1 MPENADI
8 ADRRPD
14 DFRKRARRRAATCF
28 CAFVCLFLAAA
39 PLVFLPERAC
49 AASRSVVYG
58 MVELRPL
65 FFRDGR
71 GNFQGFF
78 VDLLRAVAQREGW
91 DLSFVSAPG
100 ETIVARLASGEID
113 IASMTPTPRLVSL
126 FDFSKVN
133 HYSTWFTIFMPPGES
148 FLDVFDLRGRRIAAQ
163 RGFVAVSELH
173 RTTQQLKLDLS
184 IIDFPTIEEAFDAVS
199 KKQAHG
205 VLAEYTISLPLV
217 RKHGL
222 LRTPIVFAPSRIFF
236 ATTRGKNAELLET
249 LDRRLD
255 EMLND
260 PRSLYYVLQRRWLY
274 DEDLTFIPDW
284 TYLAY
289 AVGLLVLFAFAYGAY
304 RISRTGDELR
314 LRQRDLARLLA
325 HETALSEIAR
335 ILLSH
340 HKAEG
345 VLSRVCI
352 RLREACDVLWCGILR
367 AEAPDGGKALQGAET
382 KPHLHLVVETRDET
396 RRAEEKGHVS
406 ARIPFSPDLAALIEP
421 LKRAEHLVFTSD
433 RLKAAAPD
441 IDPGS
446 ARSFLFVPVF
456 AGKSFWGAVGVAS
469 GTSDAGG
476 WDGDAIRLL
485 RTTADMTGAFL
496 RIRAVES
503 QLRKTSEIDPL
514 TGVMNRRAFLAAL
527 QNEIARSLRHG
538 HPLVLAIADLDHF
551 KDINDTFGHDIGDQ
565 VLRDTAQAMREEMRA
580 EDRVGRL
587 GGEEFGILL
596 PETDSGEAR
605 SALDRIRTHIASIH
619 RAGAFGDESR
629 TASPRISI
637 GFSLFRGRGDSS
649 KALYRRADQALYRAK
664 AAGRNRV
671 EGD

>member
-1 MPENADI
+1 MLENATTPV
-8 ADRRPD
+8 RRPD
-14 DFRKRARRRAATCF
+14 GFRERKRLRAAACF
-28 CAFVCLFLAAA
+28 CAFVLFTLAPAS
-39 PLVFLPERAC
+39 LVLHPEGAC
-49 AASRSVVYG
+49 AASRPVVYG

-65 FFRDGR
+65 FFRDSQ
-71 GNFQGFF
+71 GNHQGFF

-91 DLSFVSAPG
+91 DLTFVSAPG

-126 FDFSKVN
+126 FDFSKVS
-133 HYSTWFTIFMPPGES
+133 HYSTWFTIFTYPGES
-148 FLDVFDLRGRRIAAQ
+148 FLDIFDLRGRRIAAQ
-163 RGFVAVSELH
+163 RGFVAISELR
-173 RTTQQLKLDLS
+173 RTTQQLNLDLS
-184 IIDFPTIEEAFDAVS
+184 ILDFPTIEEAFDAVS

-274 DEDLTFIPDW
+274 DEDLTFIPNW
-284 TYLAY
+284 TYLAF
-289 AVGLLVLFAFAYGAY
+289 AVGLLVLFSFAYGVC
-304 RISRTGDELR
+304 RIARTGDELR

-340 HKAEG
+340 HKTEG

-367 AEAPDGGKALQGAET
+367 AEAPGGGKALQNTERDA
-382 KPHLHLVVETRDET
+382 HIHLVVETRDET
-396 RRAEEKGHVS
+396 RHIEEKGRVPGQ
-406 ARIPFSPDLAALIEP
+406 IPFSPDLAALIEP

-433 RLKAAAPD
+433 RLKSAAPD
-441 IDPGS
+441 IDPGP

-469 GTSDAGG
+469 GTSDAGR

-503 QLRKTSEIDPL
+503 QLRRTTEIDPL

-565 VLRDTAQAMREEMRA
+565 VLRETAQAMRREMRE

-587 GGEEFGILL
+587 GGEEFGILF
-596 PETDSGEAR
+596 PETNPDEAR
-605 SALDRIRTHIASIH
+605 SALDRIRQAVASIH
-619 RAGAFGDESR
+619 RTGAFGDASR

-637 GFSLFRGRGDSS
+637 GFTLFRGRGDSS

-664 AAGRNRV
+664 EAGRNRV

>member
-1 MPENADI
+1 MPENAGI
-8 ADRRPD
+8 AARRPD
-14 DFRKRARRRAATCF
+14 NFLKRSRRGATACF
-28 CAFVCLFLAAA
+28 CAFSCLFLATA
-39 PLVFLPERAC
+39 PFFPLPERAF

-78 VDLLRAVAQREGW
+78 VDLLQAVAQREGW

-113 IASMTPTPRLVSL
+113 IASMTPTPRLASL

-133 HYSTWFTIFMPPGES
+133 HYSTWFTIFTSPGES
-148 FLDVFDLRGRRIAAQ
+148 LLDVFDLRGRRIAAQ
-163 RGFVAVSELH
+163 RGFVAVSELR

-199 KKQAHG
+199 KKKAHG

-222 LRTPIVFAPSRIFF
+222 LRTPIVFAPSRIYF
-236 ATTRGKNAELLET
+236 ATTRGKNADLLET
-249 LDRRLD
+249 LDRRID

-284 TYLAY
+284 TYLAF

-367 AEAPDGGKALQGAET
+367 AEAPEGGKPLQSVGREA
-382 KPHLHLVVETRDET
+382 HLHLVVETRDET
-396 RRAEEKGHVS
+396 RRAEERGHVP

-433 RLKAAAPD
+433 RLKSAAPD
-441 IDPGS
+441 IDPGP

-456 AGKSFWGAVGVAS
+456 AGKNFWGAVGVAFGAS
-469 GTSDAGG
+469 ETGLLS
-476 WDGDAIRLL
+476 GDAIRLL
-485 RTTADMTGAFL
+485 RTTADMAGAFL
-496 RIRAVES
+496 RIRTVES
-503 QLRKTSEIDPL
+503 QLRKTTEIDPL

-527 QNEIARSLRHG
+527 QNEIARSLRRG

-551 KDINDTFGHDIGDQ
+551 KEINDTFGHDIGDH
-565 VLRDTAQAMREEMRA
+565 VLRETAQVMRREMRE

-587 GGEEFGILL
+587 GGEEFGILF
-596 PETDSGEAR
+596 PETNPDEAR
-605 SALDRIRTHIASIH
+605 SALDRIRQAVASIH
-619 RAGAFGDESR
+619 RTGVYDDAR
-629 TASPRISI
+629 HTASPRVSI
-637 GFSLFRGRGDSS
+637 GFTIFRGRGDSS

>member
-8 ADRRPD
+8 TARRPD
-14 DFRKRARRRAATCF
+14 GFRKRKSRRTTACF
-28 CAFVCLFLAAA
+28 CIFLRFLLAMT
-39 PLVFLPERAC
+39 PLVLLPERAF

-65 FFRDGR
+65 FFRDSR
-71 GNFQGFF
+71 GDFQGFF
-78 VDLLRAVAQREGW
+78 VDLLRALAQREGW
-91 DLSFVSAPG
+91 DISFVSAPG
-100 ETIVARLASGEID
+100 ETLVARLASGGID
-113 IASMTPTPRLVSL
+113 IMSMTPTPRLASL

-163 RGFVAVSELH
+163 RDFIAVSELR
-173 RTTQQLKLDLS
+173 RTTQQLNLDLS
-184 IIDFPTIEEAFDAVS
+184 ILDFPTIEEAFDAVS
-199 KKQAHG
+199 KKKAHG

-217 RKHGL
+217 RKHNL
-222 LRTPIVFAPSRIFF
+222 LRTPIVFSPSRIFF
-236 ATTRGKNAELLET
+236 ATTKGRNKELLET
-249 LDRRLD
+249 LDSRLD
-255 EMLND
+255 EMLKA

-284 TYLAY
+284 TYQAF
-289 AVGLLVLFAFAYGAY
+289 AIGLLVLFVFAYGIC
-304 RISRTGDELR
+304 RIARTGDELR

-345 VLSRVCI
+345 VLSRVCV
-352 RLREACDVLWCGILR
+352 RLREACDALWCGILR
-367 AEAPDGGKALQGAET
+367 AEAPDGGSTRQNAEP

-396 RRAEEKGHVS
+396 RHAQDKGHIP
-406 ARIPFSPDLAALIEP
+406 ARIPFSTDLAALIEP
-421 LKRAEHLVFTSD
+421 LKRAEHLAFTSD
-433 RLKAAAPD
+433 ILKSAAPE
-441 IDPGS
+441 IDPGP
-446 ARSFLFVPVF
+446 ALSFLFVPVF

-469 GTSDAGG
+469 EAPDAV
-476 WDGDAIRLL
+476 WDNDTIRLL
-485 RTTADMTGAFL
+485 RTTADMAGAFL
-496 RIRAVES
+496 RIRTVES
-503 QLRKTSEIDPL
+503 QLRKTTEIDPL
-514 TGVMNRRAFLAAL
+514 TGVMNRRAFLAAF

-538 HPLVLAIADLDHF
+538 HPLILAIADLDHF

-565 VLRDTAQAMREEMRA
+565 VLRDTARAMREEMRA

-596 PETDSGEAR
+596 PETDPDEAR
-605 SALDRIRTHIASIH
+605 SALERIRRHIASIH
-619 RAGAFGDESR
+619 RTSAFSDAHNS
-629 TASPRISI
+629 ASPRISI
-637 GFSLFRGRGDSS
+637 GFSLFQGRRDSS